1 MRTVELMGFDADT
14 DTSISADKLQSAVGY
29 LSMWN
34 MNYPHVRIVF
44 DVKHKELIASYWAT
58 VPESVPGTRP
68 GYVIGAIWHEDTQHF
83 SFHS

>member
-1 MRTVELMGFDADT
+1 MSTRTVELMGFDADT
-14 DTSISADKLQSAVGY
+14 SIPADKLHAAVGY

-34 MNYPHVRIVF
+34 LDYPHVRIVF
-44 DVKHKELIASYWAT
+44 DVKNEELIASYWAA

-68 GYVIGAIWHEDTQHF
+68 GYVIGGIWHEDTQHF